1 MKNTPLTDPLLILG
15 SKVKQQRTELKL
27 SQESLAGICGFD
39 RTYISLIERGKR
51 NISFT
56 NLLTLSDGLQLSI
69 SELTRDIKWH

>member
-1 MKNTPLTDPLLILG
+1 MKNTLLTDPLLILG

-27 SQESLAGICGFD
+27 SQENLAGICGFD

-56 NLLTLSDGLQLSI
+56 NLLTLSVGLQLSI
-69 SELTRDIKWH
+69 SELTRDI

>member
-1 MKNTPLTDPLLILG
+1 MNNTPQTEPLLILG
-15 SKVKQQRTELKL
+15 NKVKKRRTELTL

-56 NLLTLSDGLQLSI
+56 NLLTLTEGLKISI
-69 SELTRDIKWH
+69 SDLTRDI